1 MTNLLLDSMLPADL
15 ADRSQVIEYKGVIVE
30 FDRLREISENS
41 LAVVEHNRREVD
53 WEKLPVE
60 VKLEFGWL
68 DTDRTI
74 PTVIGGIR
82 AGMAALCQR
91 CLEPFELMVDVPVK
105 VLFGKVYGTAPD
117 NDYDTW
123 ESGDT
128 PIRLLDVV
136 EEAVVMAL
144 PLAPVHNSIDD
155 CGALAGKIRELE
167 RDTARPFAG
176 LRAQLDE
183 MNK

>member
-1 MTNLLLDSMLPADL
+1 
-15 ADRSQVIEYKGVIVE
+15 
-30 FDRLREISENS
+30 
-41 LAVVEHNRREVD
+41 
-53 WEKLPVE
+53 
-60 VKLEFGWL
+60 
-68 DTDRTI
+68 
-74 PTVIGGIR
+74 
-82 AGMAALCQR
+82 MAALCQR

-155 CGALAGKIRELE
+155 CGALAGKIRERE